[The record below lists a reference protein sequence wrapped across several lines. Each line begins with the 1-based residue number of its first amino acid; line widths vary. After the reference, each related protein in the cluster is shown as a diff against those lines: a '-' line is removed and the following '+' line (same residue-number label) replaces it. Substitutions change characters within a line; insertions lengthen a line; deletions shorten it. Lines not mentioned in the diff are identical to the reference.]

1 MLDTP
6 PPNFQRFE
14 SFPLYDL
21 SKMFIVFIENKRLC
35 FVFPSHLNRRHFL
48 PFQKTRLVFAVSNG
62 TIHTLHQQSFQI
74 ILGFVTPFS
83 KTFYLSPATRV
94 FKVLRSI
101 SRNFQIIWF
110 HTLSSLKHFVRGQSR
125 AKGVTLALNFNFI
138 FHVHVIDVFYEM
150 LLSQQYSYERKVW
163 GTWVFKEL
171 HN

>member
-1 MLDTP
+1 MFDT

-83 KTFYLSPATRV
+83 KTFS
-94 FKVLRSI
+94 
-101 SRNFQIIWF
+101 N
-110 HTLSSLKHFVRGQSR
+110 H
-125 AKGVTLALNFNFI
+125 FI
-138 FHVHVIDVFYEM
+138 FLQPLGFSKYLDQF
-150 LLSQQYSYERKVW
+150 LA
-163 GTWVFKEL
+163 TFKSFDFI
-171 HN
+171 HYHH